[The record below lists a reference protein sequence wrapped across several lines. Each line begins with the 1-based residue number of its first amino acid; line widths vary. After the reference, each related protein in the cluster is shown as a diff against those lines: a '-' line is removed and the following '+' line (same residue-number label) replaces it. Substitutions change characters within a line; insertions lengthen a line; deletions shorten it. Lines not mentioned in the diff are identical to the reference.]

1 MAAIFSA
8 YLHIILIGYKLKSV
22 INGADRI
29 MPISYES
36 SGNDYAAARETFS
49 TGMMGAKVD
58 ESDQGILVMSFN
70 IRHGVDHTGKESLD
84 SIIDE
89 IKAYKPQI
97 IALQK

>member
-1 MAAIFSA
+1 MKNNEKCIIIESEPAAKDKNTFGGMWLGEEYVDGTTGLKYVRFIGCIVLMAAIFSA

-49 TGMMGAKVD
+49 G
-58 ESDQGILVMSFN
+58 
-70 IRHGVDHTGKESLD
+70 
-84 SIIDE
+84 
-89 IKAYKPQI
+89 
-97 IALQK
+97 

>member
-1 MAAIFSA
+1 MVRFIGCIVLMAAIFSA

-49 TGMMGAKVD
+49 TGMRGAKVD

-70 IRHGVDHTGKESLD
+70 IRHGVDHTGKR
-84 SIIDE
+84 
-89 IKAYKPQI
+89 KFRFNN
-97 IALQK
+97 